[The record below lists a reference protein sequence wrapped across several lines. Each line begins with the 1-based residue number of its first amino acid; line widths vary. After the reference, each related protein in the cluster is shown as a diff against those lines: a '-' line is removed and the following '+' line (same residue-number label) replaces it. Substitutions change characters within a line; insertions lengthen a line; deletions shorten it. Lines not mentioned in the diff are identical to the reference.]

1 MIVEA
6 QRRAAGRRAAGSRTA
21 ATGRPARRCQGE
33 AARAT
38 GAEANRLRRGQV
50 SADRGM
56 HGADP
61 GTRRA
66 DRGTGRASLGTG
78 GASLGTGG
86 ASLGTGGASLGTG
99 SARRATDRAVG
110 ATAPAKAAAG
120 SQPDWA
126 IGDRQS
132 GKLVRMVAAADRRR
146 ATSGPA
152 GEISLSRTGI
162 ARLAARPDGRER
174 AGISGAMTGR
184 PTLQHRAAIVIARAA
199 PRAVRR
205 VMRGPAATV
214 PDRTAGPGPD
224 RPRVG
229 RGAPM
234 SGMAGRTGA
243 TGLAGRHVTATR
255 APVPGKTGA
264 AMTGPRATGSATTG
278 PWVTAPGVIGP
289 KAADTWA
296 PGTRVAGTGIA
307 TAGIAQG
314 GIARGGIARG
324 GARGNMATGSAKVF
338 GCPPCLPASPPT
350 SWIRSRAPS

>member
-184 PTLQHRAAIVIARAA
+184 PTLQRRAAIVIARAA